1 MRLVFE
7 IFPSFCYRRT
17 RNQILQLLLHGNY
30 VVAILP
36 TGFGIYRSAVR
47 SLNKINSQNIVLR
60 QMFSSWTGLP
70 KRTRKVL
77 RMLNLVLPF
86 QRLCCATIGASL

>member
-30 VVAILP
+30 VVAVLP
-36 TGFGIYRSAVR
+36 TGFGKYRSFAKGR
-47 SLNKINSQNIVLR
+47 RPYSSCHAKRQIDVL
-60 QMFSSWTGLP
+60 SGWVG
-70 KRTRKVL
+70 
-77 RMLNLVLPF
+77 
-86 QRLCCATIGASL
+86 

>member
-17 RNQILQLLLHGNY
+17 RNEILQLLLRGNY

-36 TGFGIYRSAVR
+36 TGFGKYRSFA
-47 SLNKINSQNIVLR
+47 KQN
-60 QMFSSWTGLP
+60 
-70 KRTRKVL
+70 
-77 RMLNLVLPF
+77 
-86 QRLCCATIGASL
+86 

>member
-30 VVAILP
+30 VVAVLP
-36 TGFGIYRSAVR
+36 TGFGKYRSFAY
-47 SLNKINSQNIVLR
+47 SLNKINSQNIIVFTTDVL
-60 QMFSSWTGLP
+60 QLD
-70 KRTRKVL
+70 
-77 RMLNLVLPF
+77 
-86 QRLCCATIGASL
+86 RLA

>member
-17 RNQILQLLLHGNY
+17 RNQIIQLLSHGNY
-30 VVAILP
+30 VVAVLLN
-36 TGFGIYRSAVR
+36 GFGKYRSFAKQKY
-47 SLNKINSQNIVLR
+47 KINSQNIVLR

-70 KRTRKVL
+70 KRTRKE
-77 RMLNLVLPF
+77 F
-86 QRLCCATIGASL
+86 

>member
-30 VVAILP
+30 VVAVLP
-36 TGFGIYRSAVR
+36 TGFGIYRSFAE
-47 SLNKINSQNIVLR
+47 QNLQPKYSITTDVLQLDR
-60 QMFSSWTGLP
+60 LP
-70 KRTRKVL
+70 KRHGKCFEL
-77 RMLNLVLPF
+77 GMLNLVLPF

>member
-17 RNQILQLLLHGNY
+17 RNQSLQILLHGNY

-36 TGFGIYRSAVR
+36 TGFGKYRSFA
-47 SLNKINSQNIVLR
+47 KQNYKQPKYSITTDVL
-60 QMFSSWTGLP
+60 QLD
-70 KRTRKVL
+70 
-77 RMLNLVLPF
+77 
-86 QRLCCATIGASL
+86 RLA